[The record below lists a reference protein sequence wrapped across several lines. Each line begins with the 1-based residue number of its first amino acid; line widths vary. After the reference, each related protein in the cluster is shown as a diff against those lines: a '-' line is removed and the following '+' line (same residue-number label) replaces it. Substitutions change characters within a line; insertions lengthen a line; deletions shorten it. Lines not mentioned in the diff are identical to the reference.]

1 MRKKLLNTKVTVK
14 LRKSEYKEEWY
25 LIVEAYPVND
35 PCNPKRKRVVESINR
50 IIRTPIWDKSSV
62 IGITPDGD
70 YKYRPKRDANGVI
83 LCSSQ
88 LDQESCI
95 YADEVR
101 KLRQHEYD
109 SAIIYTDKEA
119 ELKAQN
125 ERGEQDFIKYFEGII
140 YKRHPN
146 SSDSIIVNWERVAEL
161 LKLYSHGKPIPF
173 KNISVKLLEDFKMFL
188 LAAPQGGNKKGK
200 IKQNTAS
207 TYFAITK
214 AGVRQAF
221 IDEYLTVDVS
231 SKVAGITAKE
241 SLREVLNMEEVK
253 KLAKTPCKSDILR
266 RASFFSIMTGLRHCD
281 IQALTWS
288 RLQYHNGSWQIVELQ
303 EKTDIPEYHPISDQ
317 AYELCGER
325 RDPDRLV
332 FEGLQDPSWINRP
345 VKKWIEA
352 AGITKH
358 ITFHCFRHSF
368 ATLQLENGTG
378 LYTIQKLLG
387 HKNIRT
393 TQIYTHMVDSA
404 KVKAAKSIYI
414 DTLDSDKPIDKEQ

>member
-1 MRKKLLNTKVTVK
+1 M
-14 LRKSEYKEEWY
+14 
-25 LIVEAYPVND
+25 
-35 PCNPKRKRVVESINR
+35 
-50 IIRTPIWDKSSV
+50 
-62 IGITPDGD
+62 
-70 YKYRPKRDANGVI
+70 
-83 LCSSQ
+83 
-88 LDQESCI
+88 
-95 YADEVR
+95 R

-119 ELKAQN
+119 EILAQN

-173 KNISVKLLEDFKMFL
+173 KTISVKLLEDLKMFL

-207 TYFAITK
+207 TYFAIVK

-231 SKVAGITAKE
+231 SKVNGIPAQDA
-241 SLREVLNMEEVK
+241 LREVLNLEEVK
-253 KLAKTPCKSDILR
+253 RLAKTPCKSDILR

-281 IQALTWS
+281 IKGLTWG
-288 RLQYHNGSWQIVELQ
+288 RLQYLNNSWQIVKVQ
-303 EKTDIPEYHPISDQ
+303 KKTVVPEYHPISDQ

-325 RDPDRLV
+325 REPDRLV

-345 VKKWIEA
+345 VKEWIEA

-378 LYTIQKLLG
+378 LYTIQKMLG
-387 HKNIRT
+387 HKNVRT

-404 KVKAAKSIYI
+404 KVKAANSIYI
-414 DTLDSDKPIDKEQ
+414 DDLNPDKTKK

>member
-62 IGITPDGD
+62 ICITPDGD

-119 ELKAQN
+119 ELKAQI

>member
-62 IGITPDGD
+62 ICITPDGD

-119 ELKAQN
+119 ELKAQI

-414 DTLDSDKPIDKEQ
+414 DTLDSDKPIDKE

>member
-25 LIVEAYPVND
+25 LIVEAYPVYD
-35 PCNPKRKRVVESINR
+35 PGNPKRKRIVESINR
-50 IIRTPIWDKSSV
+50 IVRTPIWDKSSV

-70 YKYRPKRDANGVI
+70 YKYHPKRDANGVI
-83 LCSSQ
+83 LCSSK

-119 ELKAQN
+119 ELKAQI

-325 RDPDRLV
+325 RDPDRLI

-414 DTLDSDKPIDKEQ
+414 DTLDSDKSIDKEQ

>member
-1 MRKKLLNTKVTVK
+1 MKKPLSHTKVTVK
-14 LRKSEYKEEWY
+14 LRKSQYKEEWY
-25 LIVEAYPVND
+25 LIVEAYPVVSAGN
-35 PCNPKRKRVVESINR
+35 KVERIVESVNR
-50 IIRTPIWDKSSV
+50 SITTPIWDKSSTTRSS
-62 IGITPDGD
+62 G
-70 YKYRPKRDANGVI
+70 YKPKRDINGI
-83 LCSSQ
+83 IMCRST

-119 ELKAQN
+119 EILAQN

-173 KNISVKLLEDFKMFL
+173 KTISVKLLEDLKMFL

-207 TYFAITK
+207 TYFAIVK

-231 SKVAGITAKE
+231 SKVNGIPAQDA
-241 SLREVLNMEEVK
+241 LREVLNLEEVK
-253 KLAKTPCKSDILR
+253 RLAKTPCKSDILR

-281 IQALTWS
+281 IKGLTWG
-288 RLQYHNGSWQIVELQ
+288 RLQYLNNSWQIVKVQ
-303 EKTDIPEYHPISDQ
+303 KKTVVPEYHPISDQ

-325 RDPDRLV
+325 REPDRLV

-345 VKKWIEA
+345 VKEWIEA

-378 LYTIQKLLG
+378 LYTIQKMLG
-387 HKNIRT
+387 HKNVRT

-404 KVKAAKSIYI
+404 KVKAANSIYI
-414 DTLDSDKPIDKEQ
+414 DDLNPDKTKK

>member
-25 LIVEAYPVND
+25 LTVEAYPVYD
-35 PCNPKRKRVVESINR
+35 PCNPKRKRIVESINR

-173 KNISVKLLEDFKMFL
+173 KTISVKLLEDFKMFL

-317 AYELCGER
+317 AYELCV
-325 RDPDRLV
+325 V

>member
-25 LIVEAYPVND
+25 LTVEAYPVND
-35 PCNPKRKRVVESINR
+35 PSQPGKKRIVESLNR

-62 IGITPDGD
+62 TGVTPDGEF
-70 YKYRPKRDANGVI
+70 KYRPKRDINGVI
-83 LCSSQ
+83 LCTSK
-88 LDQESCI
+88 LDQEACI

-125 ERGEQDFIKYFEGII
+125 ERGEQDFIKYFESII

-173 KNISVKLLEDFKMFL
+173 KTISVKFLEDFKMFL

-207 TYFAITK
+207 
-214 AGVRQAF
+214 
-221 IDEYLTVDVS
+221 IDEYLTVDIS
-231 SKVAGITAKE
+231 SKVNGIQAQDA
-241 SLREVLNMEEVK
+241 LREVLNMEEVK

-281 IQALTWS
+281 IQSLTWG
-288 RLQYHNGSWQIVELQ
+288 RLQYLNNSWQIVKMQ
-303 EKTDIPEYHPISDQ
+303 DKTDVPEYHPISDQ

-393 TQIYTHMVDSA
+393 TQIYAHMVDSA
-404 KVKAAKSIYI
+404 KVKAANSIHI
-414 DTLDSDKPIDKEQ
+414 DDLEPNKPDQNQ

>member
-1 MRKKLLNTKVTVK
+1 MATKIFSQSQDMKQEYCASIVRIGEVKPIEGSDFLGVTLVNGIEVVVRKDAVTEGQIMFFAPQETALNLKFLSVNNQFEFG
-14 LRKSEYKEEWY
+14 EYE
-25 LIVEAYPVND
+25 LN
-35 PCNPKRKRVVESINR
+35 
-50 IIRTPIWDKSSV
+50 
-62 IGITPDGD
+62 
-70 YKYRPKRDANGVI
+70 AN
-83 LCSSQ
+83 
-88 LDQESCI
+88 
-95 YADEVR
+95 ADEVR

-173 KNISVKLLEDFKMFL
+173 KTISVKLLEDFKMFL

>member
-1 MRKKLLNTKVTVK
+1 
-14 LRKSEYKEEWY
+14 
-25 LIVEAYPVND
+25 
-35 PCNPKRKRVVESINR
+35 
-50 IIRTPIWDKSSV
+50 
-62 IGITPDGD
+62 
-70 YKYRPKRDANGVI
+70 
-83 LCSSQ
+83 
-88 LDQESCI
+88 LDQEACI

-125 ERGEQDFIKYFEGII
+125 ERGEQDFIKYFESII

-161 LKLYSHGKPIPF
+161 LKLYSHSKPIPF
-173 KNISVKLLEDFKMFL
+173 KTISVKFLEDFKMFL

-207 TYFAITK
+207 TYFAIVK

-221 IDEYLTVDVS
+221 IDEYLTIDIS
-231 SKVAGITAKE
+231 SKVNGIQAQDA
-241 SLREVLNMEEVK
+241 LREVLNMEEVK

-266 RASFFSIMTGLRHCD
+266 SASFFSIMTGLRHCD
-281 IQALTWS
+281 ILSLTWG
-288 RLQYHNGSWQIVELQ
+288 RLQYLNNSWQIVKMQ
-303 EKTDIPEYHPISDQ
+303 DKTDVPEYHPISDQ

-393 TQIYTHMVDSA
+393 TQIYAHMVDSA
-404 KVKAAKSIYI
+404 KVKAANSIHI
-414 DTLDSDKPIDKEQ
+414 DDLEPNKPDQNQ

>member
-25 LIVEAYPVND
+25 LIVEAYPVYD
-35 PCNPKRKRVVESINR
+35 PGNPKRKRIVESINR
-50 IIRTPIWDKSSV
+50 IIRTPIWDKPSV

-119 ELKAQN
+119 ELKAQI

-173 KNISVKLLEDFKMFL
+173 KTISVKLLEDFKMFL

>member
-25 LIVEAYPVND
+25 LTVEAYPVND
-35 PCNPKRKRVVESINR
+35 PSQPGKKRIVESLNR

-62 IGITPDGD
+62 TGVTPDGEF
-70 YKYRPKRDANGVI
+70 KYRPKRDINGVI
-83 LCSSQ
+83 LCTSK
-88 LDQESCI
+88 LDQEACI

-125 ERGEQDFIKYFEGII
+125 ERGEQDFIKYFESII

-173 KNISVKLLEDFKMFL
+173 KTISVKFLEDFKMFL

-207 TYFAITK
+207 TYFAIVK

-221 IDEYLTVDVS
+221 IDEYLTVDIS
-231 SKVAGITAKE
+231 SKVNGIQAQDA
-241 SLREVLNMEEVK
+241 LREVLNMEEVK

-281 IQALTWS
+281 IQSLTWG
-288 RLQYHNGSWQIVELQ
+288 RLQYLNNSWQIVKMQ
-303 EKTDIPEYHPISDQ
+303 DKTDVPEYHPISEQ

-345 VKKWIEA
+345 VKK
-352 AGITKH
+352 
-358 ITFHCFRHSF
+358 
-368 ATLQLENGTG
+368 
-378 LYTIQKLLG
+378 
-387 HKNIRT
+387 
-393 TQIYTHMVDSA
+393 
-404 KVKAAKSIYI
+404 
-414 DTLDSDKPIDKEQ
+414 

>member
-25 LIVEAYPVND
+25 LTVEAYPVND
-35 PCNPKRKRVVESINR
+35 PSQPGKKRIVESLNR

-62 IGITPDGD
+62 TGVTPDGEF
-70 YKYRPKRDANGVI
+70 KYRPKRDINGVI
-83 LCSSQ
+83 LCTSK
-88 LDQESCI
+88 LDQEACI

-125 ERGEQDFIKYFEGII
+125 ERGEQDFIKYFESII

-161 LKLYSHGKPIPF
+161 LKLYSHSKPIPF
-173 KNISVKLLEDFKMFL
+173 KTISVKFLEDFKMFL

-207 TYFAITK
+207 TYFAIVK

-221 IDEYLTVDVS
+221 IDEYLTIDIS
-231 SKVAGITAKE
+231 SKVNGIQAQDA
-241 SLREVLNMEEVK
+241 LREVLNMEEVK

-281 IQALTWS
+281 IQSLTWG
-288 RLQYHNGSWQIVELQ
+288 RLQYLNNSWQIVKMQ
-303 EKTDIPEYHPISDQ
+303 DKTDVPEYHPISDQ

-358 ITFHCFRHSF
+358 ITFHYFRHSF
-368 ATLQLENGTG
+368 ATMQLENGTG

-393 TQIYTHMVDSA
+393 TQIYAHMVDSA
-404 KVKAAKSIYI
+404 KVKAANSIHI
-414 DTLDSDKPIDKEQ
+414 DDLEPNKPDQNQ

>member
-62 IGITPDGD
+62 ICITPDGD

-125 ERGEQDFIKYFEGII
+125 ERGELDFIKYFEGII

-173 KNISVKLLEDFKMFL
+173 KTISVKLLEDFKMFL

-414 DTLDSDKPIDKEQ
+414 DTLDSDKPIDKE

>member
-25 LIVEAYPVND
+25 LTVEAYPVND
-35 PCNPKRKRVVESINR
+35 PSQPGKKRIVESLNR

-62 IGITPDGD
+62 TGVTPDGEF
-70 YKYRPKRDANGVI
+70 KYRPKRDINGVI
-83 LCSSQ
+83 LCTSK
-88 LDQESCI
+88 LDQEACI

-125 ERGEQDFIKYFEGII
+125 ERGEQDFIKYFESII

-161 LKLYSHGKPIPF
+161 LKIYSHSKPIPF
-173 KNISVKLLEDFKMFL
+173 KTISVKFLEDFKMFL
-188 LAAPQGGNKKGK
+188 LAAH
-200 IKQNTAS
+200 TAS
-207 TYFAITK
+207 TYFAIVK

-221 IDEYLTVDVS
+221 IDEYLTVDIS
-231 SKVAGITAKE
+231 SKVNGIQAQDA
-241 SLREVLNMEEVK
+241 LREVLNMEEVK

-281 IQALTWS
+281 IQSLTWG
-288 RLQYHNGSWQIVELQ
+288 RLQYLNNSWQIVKMQ
-303 EKTDIPEYHPISDQ
+303 DKTDVPEYHPISDQ

-393 TQIYTHMVDSA
+393 TQIYAHMVDSA
-404 KVKAAKSIYI
+404 KVKAANSIHI
-414 DTLDSDKPIDKEQ
+414 DDLEPNKPDQNQ

>member
-1 MRKKLLNTKVTVK
+1 MET
-14 LRKSEYKEEWY
+14 
-25 LIVEAYPVND
+25 
-35 PCNPKRKRVVESINR
+35 
-50 IIRTPIWDKSSV
+50 
-62 IGITPDGD
+62 

-173 KNISVKLLEDFKMFL
+173 KTISVKLLEDFKMFL

>member
-25 LIVEAYPVND
+25 LIVEAYPVYD
-35 PCNPKRKRVVESINR
+35 PGNPKRKRIVESINR

-70 YKYRPKRDANGVI
+70 YKHRPKRDANGVI
-83 LCSSQ
+83 LCSSK

-173 KNISVKLLEDFKMFL
+173 KTISVKLLEDFKMFL

>member
-25 LIVEAYPVND
+25 LTVEAYPVND
-35 PCNPKRKRVVESINR
+35 PSQPGKKRIVESLNR

-62 IGITPDGD
+62 TGVTPDGEF
-70 YKYRPKRDANGVI
+70 KYRPKRDINGVI
-83 LCSSQ
+83 LCTSK
-88 LDQESCI
+88 LDQEACI

-125 ERGEQDFIKYFEGII
+125 ERGEQDFIKYFESII

-173 KNISVKLLEDFKMFL
+173 KTISVKFLEDFKMFL

-207 TYFAITK
+207 TYFAIVK

-221 IDEYLTVDVS
+221 IDEYLTVDIS
-231 SKVAGITAKE
+231 SKVNGIQAQDA
-241 SLREVLNMEEVK
+241 LREVLNMEEVK

-266 RASFFSIMTGLRHCD
+266 RASFFS
-281 IQALTWS
+281 
-288 RLQYHNGSWQIVELQ
+288 WQIVKMQ
-303 EKTDIPEYHPISDQ
+303 DKTDVPEYHPISAQ

-393 TQIYTHMVDSA
+393 TQIYAHMVDSA
-404 KVKAAKSIYI
+404 KVKAANSIHI
-414 DTLDSDKPIDKEQ
+414 DDLEPDKPDKNQ

>member
-25 LIVEAYPVND
+25 LTVEAYPVND
-35 PCNPKRKRVVESINR
+35 PSQPGKKRIVESLNR

-62 IGITPDGD
+62 TGVTPDGEF
-70 YKYRPKRDANGVI
+70 KYRPKRDINGVI
-83 LCSSQ
+83 LCTSK
-88 LDQESCI
+88 LDQEACI

-125 ERGEQDFIKYFEGII
+125 ERGEQDFIKYFESII

-146 SSDSIIVNWERVAEL
+146 SSDSIIANWERVAEL
-161 LKLYSHGKPIPF
+161 LKLYSHNKPIPF

-231 SKVAGITAKE
+231 SKVTGITAKE

-253 KLAKTPCKSDILR
+253 KLANTPCKSDILR

>member
-25 LIVEAYPVND
+25 LTVEAYPVND
-35 PCNPKRKRVVESINR
+35 PSQPGKKRIVESLNR

-62 IGITPDGD
+62 TGVTPDGEF
-70 YKYRPKRDANGVI
+70 KYRPKRDINGVI
-83 LCSSQ
+83 LCTSK
-88 LDQESCI
+88 LDQEACI

-173 KNISVKLLEDFKMFL
+173 KTISVKFLEDFKMFL
-188 LAAPQGGNKKGK
+188 LAAPQG
-200 IKQNTAS
+200 
-207 TYFAITK
+207 K

-221 IDEYLTVDVS
+221 IDEYLTVDIS
-231 SKVAGITAKE
+231 SKVNGIQAQDA
-241 SLREVLNMEEVK
+241 LREVLNMEEVK

-281 IQALTWS
+281 IQSLTWG
-288 RLQYHNGSWQIVELQ
+288 RLQYLNNSWQIVKMQ
-303 EKTDIPEYHPISDQ
+303 DKTDVPEYHPISDQ

-393 TQIYTHMVDSA
+393 TQIYAHMIDSA
-404 KVKAAKSIYI
+404 KVKAANSIHI
-414 DTLDSDKPIDKEQ
+414 DDLEPNKPDQNQ